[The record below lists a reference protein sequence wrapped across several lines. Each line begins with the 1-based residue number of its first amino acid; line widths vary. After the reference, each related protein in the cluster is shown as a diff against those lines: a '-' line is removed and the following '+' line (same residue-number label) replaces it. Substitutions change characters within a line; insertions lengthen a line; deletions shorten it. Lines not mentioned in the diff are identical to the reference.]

1 MEDMGLGIDCG
12 LLMMGNKEDV
22 ELFFMMEE
30 VIYKKKC
37 SITLKLNKIGMNNG
51 R

>member
-1 MEDMGLGIDCG
+1 MEVAGFASDCG

-30 VIYKKKC
+30 VI
-37 SITLKLNKIGMNNG
+37 
-51 R
+51 